1 LQKPAVHFKAGFA
14 LIFAA
19 SAVVLSLS
27 KERRGTFK
35 IKANPNML
43 FQFTEEQ
50 LMIQQAARDFAQNE
64 CLPGVIERDE
74 KQQFPREQVMKL
86 AELGFLGMMV
96 DPKYGGAGMDTVSY
110 VLAMEEISKID
121 ASVSV
126 VMSVNNSLV
135 CYGLQQYGSEEQ
147 KQKYLT
153 PLAQGRKDGDLY
165 IGAFMLSEPEAGS
178 DATSQQTIAEDKGDH
193 YLLNGTKNWITNGGT
208 ASVYLVMAQ
217 TDRSKGSRGI
227 NCLIVEKN
235 WPGVTVAAKENKLGI
250 RGSDTHTVMFTDVK
264 VPKENRIGEDGFG
277 FKFAMKTL
285 AGGRIGIASQAL
297 GIASGAYE
305 LAREYSKTRK
315 AFGTEIMNHQA
326 IAFKLADMATK
337 IEAAR
342 LLCLKAAW
350 EKDNKIDYTLSSSM
364 AKVFASETAMWTTVE
379 AVQVHGGYGFVKEY
393 HVERLMRDAKITQIY
408 EGTSE
413 VQRIVISRS
422 ILR

>member
-1 LQKPAVHFKAGFA
+1 MH
-14 LIFAA
+14 
-19 SAVVLSLS
+19 
-27 KERRGTFK
+27 
-35 IKANPNML
+35 

-50 LMIQQAARDFAQNE
+50 LMIQKAARDFAENE
-64 CLPGVIERDE
+64 CKPGVIERDE
-74 KQQFPREQVMKL
+74 KQIFPKEQVMKL
-86 AELGFLGMMV
+86 ADLGFLGMMV
-96 DPKYGGAGMDTVSY
+96 PPEFGGAGMDTVSY
-110 VLAMEEISKID
+110 VLAMEEISKWD
-121 ASVSV
+121 ASTSV

-135 CYGLQQYGSEEQ
+135 CYGLEAFGTVEQ

-153 PLAQGRKDGDLY
+153 PLAQGKKNGELY

-178 DATSQQTIAEDKGDH
+178 DATSQRTTAEDKGDH

-217 TDRSKGSRGI
+217 TDPKESLRGI
-227 NCLIVEKN
+227 NTLIVERD
-235 WPGVTVAAKENKLGI
+235 WPGVVVAAKENKLGI
-250 RGSDTHTVMFTDVK
+250 RGSDTHTVMFNDVK
-264 VPKENRIGEDGFG
+264 VPKVNRIGDEGFG

-305 LAREYSKTRK
+305 LSKEYSKTRK

-326 IAFKLADMATK
+326 IAFKLADMATR
-337 IEAAR
+337 INAAR

-350 EKDNKIDYTLSSSM
+350 EKDNGIEYGVSSSM
-364 AKVFASETAMWTTVE
+364 AKVYASETAMWTAVE
-379 AVQVHGGYGFVKEY
+379 AVQIHGGYGFVKEY
-393 HVERLMRDAKITQIY
+393 HVERMMRDAKITQIY

-422 ILR
+422 ILK